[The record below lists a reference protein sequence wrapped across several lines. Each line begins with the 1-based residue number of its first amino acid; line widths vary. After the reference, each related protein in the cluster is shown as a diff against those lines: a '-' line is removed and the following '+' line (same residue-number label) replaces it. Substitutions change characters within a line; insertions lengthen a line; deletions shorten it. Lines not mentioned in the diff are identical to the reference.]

1 MWDIGLRCGKCQR
14 RITLVESTIR
24 QVLLFAFTLH
34 MPSVAWGSLILR
46 VGVWCRVTR
55 MSAMQLD

>member
-24 QVLLFAFTLH
+24 QVLLFALTSH
-34 MPSVAWGSLILR
+34 MPSVAWGSDIE
-46 VGVWCRVTR
+46 GWCLVQG
-55 MSAMQLD
+55 S